1 MQIIG
6 SIGGGFMTWP
16 IIYSNIEMNE
26 EKKFP
31 SEERLTL
38 HPITVSTKCVA
49 VAV

>member
-26 EKKFP
+26 KIPVRRE
-31 SEERLTL
+31 TN
-38 HPITVSTKCVA
+38 ITSYHSIH
-49 VAV
+49 